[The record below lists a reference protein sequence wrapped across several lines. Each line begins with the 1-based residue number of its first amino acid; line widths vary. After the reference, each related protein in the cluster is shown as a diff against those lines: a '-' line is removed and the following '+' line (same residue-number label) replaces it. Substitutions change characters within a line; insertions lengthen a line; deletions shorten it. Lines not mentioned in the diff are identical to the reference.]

1 VEVVKWTFAAA
12 RMACASDK
20 VIQSAAEGIG
30 QSEVVAG
37 ALVDAPGFDGFDGP
51 LDESPVP
58 VAAGT
63 DGSTPSDDD
72 PEPADEAFSDVDGP
86 PSEAPSSAL
95 PWDEPDL
102 TAVRRSRLAHPDPL

>member
-1 VEVVKWTFAAA
+1 
-12 RMACASDK
+12 MACASDK

-51 LDESPVP
+51 LDESPVV
-58 VAAGT
+58 VAPGT
-63 DGSTPSDDD
+63 DASPPSEDD
-72 PEPADEAFSDVDGP
+72 PEPADDPFSDVDGP